1 MLDIV
6 PFDPVAFITTAPRNF
21 RGDRLA
27 DASINLKSAWI
38 MEHGD
43 KKKKRKAHDTGEDP
57 LPLDEEPIF
66 RRSDRALFTDE
77 DYDAAASILSGIQGD
92 LDPFDSDDDARTRPH
107 HKKKKKGKD
116 HTTDSSISWY
126 LEQINKIPLLNR
138 EDEDA
143 LARSAREGDDAAKEK
158 LIQANLRFV
167 VSIAKKYQ
175 TSGISLLDLI
185 NEGNMGLIKAA
196 EKFDPDRGYH
206 FISYAVWWI
215 RQAIILAISQKTS
228 LIRLPLNRT
237 ADMQKIEKVHNKLE
251 NKLGREPSPGEIAE
265 INHLRNISQDYI
277 SLDATFGDSEDT
289 SILSMVEDS
298 RVESPD
304 KKVLDESLQS
314 ALDNVLAE
322 LTDAEREIIKMRFGL
337 NGYKPMSLQQ
347 IGEEFNL
354 SKERIRQIEKKAIRR
369 LRHPSRSQRLKSFLQ
384 D

>member
-1 MLDIV
+1 MVKSKIEKPLK
-6 PFDPVAFITTAPRNF
+6 TAGQHPDKKGVTPKSRKGN
-21 RGDRLA
+21 GIA
-27 DASINLKSAWI
+27 PKAAAGSI
-38 MEHGD
+38 
-43 KKKKRKAHDTGEDP
+43 KKKKTEP
-57 LPLDEEPIF
+57 EDEEII
-66 RRSDRALFTDE
+66 LEDE
-77 DYDAAASILSGIQGD
+77 DFNEENEDKSPGKRKRAHAADFFS
-92 LDPFDSDDDARTRPH
+92 DSA
-107 HKKKKKGKD
+107 
-116 HTTDSSISWY
+116 ISWY
-126 LEQINKIPLLNR
+126 LEQINKIPLLTR
-138 EDEDA
+138 EEEDT
-143 LARSAREGDDAAKEK
+143 LARSSREGDEKSKER

-251 NKLGREPSPGEIAE
+251 NKLGREPTPGEIAEELDMDDEE

-277 SLDATFGDSEDT
+277 SLDATFGDSDDT
-289 SILSMVEDS
+289 SIISMVEDS
-298 RVESPD
+298 RIEAPD
-304 KKVLDESLQS
+304 KKVLDESLQV
-314 ALDNVLAE
+314 ALDSVLNE

-369 LRHPSRSQRLKSFLQ
+369 LRHPSRSHKLKSFLQ

>member
-1 MLDIV
+1 MVKSKTEKPVKKESHGPDKSGTPVKAKKSGGISRKQAAAAVKGTGIKAGEDI
-6 PFDPVAFITTAPRNF
+6 DLLLEGDDFI
-21 RGDRLA
+21 G
-27 DASINLKSAWI
+27 
-38 MEHGD
+38 EED
-43 KKKKRKAHDTGEDP
+43 KIPGKKKRARPAD
-57 LPLDEEPIF
+57 F
-66 RRSDRALFTDE
+66 FSDSA
-77 DYDAAASILSGIQGD
+77 
-92 LDPFDSDDDARTRPH
+92 
-107 HKKKKKGKD
+107 
-116 HTTDSSISWY
+116 ISWY

-138 EDEDA
+138 EEEDT
-143 LARSAREGDDAAKEK
+143 LARSAREGNERSKER
-158 LIQANLRFV
+158 LIQSNLRFV

-251 NKLGREPSPGEIAE
+251 NKLGREPTPGEIAEELDMDDEE

-277 SLDATFGDSEDT
+277 SLDATFGDSDDT
-289 SILSMVEDS
+289 SIISMVEDS
-298 RVESPD
+298 RIESPD
-304 KKVLDESLQS
+304 KKVLDESLQV
-314 ALDNVLAE
+314 ALDSVLNE

-369 LRHPSRSQRLKSFLQ
+369 LRHPSRSHKLKSFLQ